1 MPYWLPITLSPECD
15 RCNTQMNLKWVVGWE
30 FAEHVQAF
38 MLEECPRV
46 KVWVAGAVLISLQL
60 EFRLVP
66 GAKLRRLIL

>member
-1 MPYWLPITLSPECD
+1 
-15 RCNTQMNLKWVVGWE
+15 MNLKWVVGWE